1 MTTKFDSSDVEAEK
15 RSDEVQP
22 DWRLVRVEQ
31 TQHCNAEW
39 IEKKGITALGMI
51 YLADANLRVHIC
63 SFTPSLEAWP
73 VQSFV
78 DFKSLELAK
87 LDEGEA
93 EIEVFRD
100 EEPVSYFDLH
110 VLKNSISA
118 ANYAPARDDDET
130 FDAYRMRA
138 ADEVRDHLAGNPI
151 CFEDAK
157 RRGAEHV

>member
-1 MTTKFDSSDVEAEK
+1 MKKAEIK
-15 RSDEVQP
+15 P

-31 TQHCNAEW
+31 TQHCNAEYL
-39 IEKKGITALGMI
+39 EKKGITAVGMI
-51 YLADANLRVHIC
+51 YLADANLHVHIC
-63 SFTPSLEAWP
+63 SLTPCLEAWP

-78 DFKSLELAK
+78 DFKSFELAE

-93 EIEVFRD
+93 EIEMFRD
-100 EEPVSYFDLH
+100 AVSYFDLD

-118 ANYAPARDDDET
+118 ANYAPAREDDET

-151 CFEDAK
+151 DFETLK
-157 RRGAEHV
+157 RREAENV